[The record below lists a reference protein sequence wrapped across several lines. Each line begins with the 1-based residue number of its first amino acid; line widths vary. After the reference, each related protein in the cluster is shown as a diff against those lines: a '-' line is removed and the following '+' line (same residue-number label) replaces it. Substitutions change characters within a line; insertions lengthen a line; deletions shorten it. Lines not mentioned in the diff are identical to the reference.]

1 MARSF
6 AWGLDLVAGN
16 PNLTFIFFIGLS
28 LLAAIGFRFG
38 TYAFLN
44 MRATGLANQKPI
56 WEYLIY
62 VGAAATLY
70 GVLGLLEIVSTFRA
84 PAKQG
89 VMLALLLFLSMS
101 FRQIHVTASTS
112 TATPGSVPR
121 VGLVPG
127 RRAIEWGLGLVVAAV
142 VVGMVLLGFDA
153 FLIALEGV
161 AAVAIT
167 AYGFWY
173 NRRQTSQALVSG
185 TMIDTLLRQLLP
197 VLLFG
202 GMVNV
207 LDLVIV
213 GGLNRA
219 IVLHVRVVF
228 VIVTATAL
236 MTATIKLRQNLA
248 SL

>member
-6 AWGLDLVAGN
+6 QWGLDLVGGN
-16 PNLTFIFFIGLS
+16 PNLTFIFFIALA

-38 TYAFLN
+38 FYAYLN
-44 MRATGLANQKPI
+44 MRASDLGDQRTI
-56 WEYLIY
+56 WEYLVY

-70 GVLGLLEIVSTFRA
+70 GVVGLLEIVSTFQA

-89 VMLALLLFLSMS
+89 LILAVLLFLSVT
-101 FRQIHVTASTS
+101 FRRIYVTASGTNP
-112 TATPGSVPR
+112 TAG
-121 VGLVPG
+121 GF
-127 RRAIEWGLGLVVAAV
+127 GLGTGTVEAGFALLVVALMAGFVLYGPTSLLLAV
-142 VVGMVLLGFDA
+142 EGIAAL
-153 FLIALEGV
+153 LIA
-161 AAVAIT
+161 
-167 AYGFWY
+167 AYGFRF
-173 NRRQTSQALVSG
+173 NRRQTSQNLVRG
-185 TMIDTLLRQLLP
+185 TMIDTLLRHLLP

-202 GMVNV
+202 AMVNV
-207 LDLVIV
+207 LDLVIL
-213 GGLNRA
+213 GGVNRA